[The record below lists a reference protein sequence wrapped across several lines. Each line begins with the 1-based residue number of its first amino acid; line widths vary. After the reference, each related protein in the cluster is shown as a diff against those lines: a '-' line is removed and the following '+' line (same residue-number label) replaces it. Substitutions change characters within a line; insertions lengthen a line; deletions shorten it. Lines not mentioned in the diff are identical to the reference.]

1 MLKSTNWPWPRVVRE
16 YMKLLGWANRGQPC
30 SQCCSRLPGKD
41 GECPDRVR
49 VSYTPLWS
57 QHVSSVYTC
66 DCGLCTHWHFRE
78 ACGFLFSLHFS
89 SGPPATFW
97 SSWLCTLYD
106 WTPLCQTSL
115 RKLTFVYFERKKEK
129 SESQLLPPALLIK
142 RMVSQQERCCF

>member
-1 MLKSTNWPWPRVVRE
+1 MAGGCYRVYETDRSGITE
-16 YMKLLGWANRGQPC
+16 DNPGSL
-30 SQCCSRLPGKD
+30 CCSRFTGNDGKYPG
-41 GECPDRVR
+41 RVH

-57 QHVSSVYTC
+57 QHDSSVN
-66 DCGLCTHWHFRE
+66 THVTVACALNSHFRE
-78 ACGFLFSLHFS
+78 AGGFLSSLHFS

-97 SSWLCTLYD
+97 SSWLCTFYD
-106 WTPLCQTSL
+106 WTLLCQTSL